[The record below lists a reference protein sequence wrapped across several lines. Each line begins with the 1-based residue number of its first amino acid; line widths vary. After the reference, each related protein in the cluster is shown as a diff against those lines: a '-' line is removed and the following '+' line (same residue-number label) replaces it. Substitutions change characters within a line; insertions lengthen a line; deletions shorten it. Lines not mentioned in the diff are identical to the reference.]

1 LQSGKQHSFPIKVVC
16 KNDEGELSMIA
27 GENQV
32 IGGIQQEQNS
42 GNEVRQF
49 VEIRLEKELYGIPI
63 EKTREVAVPVKITAI
78 PGTPPHIMG
87 LMNLH
92 GEILSVVDIK
102 SLLNMRTSAPAET
115 SRVVVIKTREGPV
128 GIYCDEVINIYDIM
142 KKDIEV
148 PLSTLSNETGAYVK
162 GQAQTTH
169 GLMGILDIEGL
180 LLKQEK

>member
-1 LQSGKQHSFPIKVVC
+1 
-16 KNDEGELSMIA
+16 MIA
-27 GENQV
+27 DKNQV
-32 IGGIQQEQNS
+32 IDGIQQEQNS
-42 GNEVRQF
+42 GSEVRQF
-49 VEIRLEKELYGIPI
+49 VEIRLEKELYGIPV
-63 EKTREVAVPVKITAI
+63 ERTREVAVPMKITAI

-92 GEILSVVDIK
+92 GEILSIVDIK
-102 SLLNMRTSAPAET
+102 SLINMGTSAPAET

-148 PLSTLSNETGAYVK
+148 PLSTLSNETGAYVR
-162 GQAQTTH
+162 GQVQTAH

-180 LLKQEK
+180 LLRQEK